1 MSAIIS
7 IEIFLAHVRTCT
19 DTPAAQILE
28 RRITAWLA
36 YYHSLQ
42 FIRERYHQTNTAYI
56 QAITHYL
63 QMRERL
69 PRDPRLS
76 SSAAQHAWE
85 EAHALHR
92 ALQEKQASFYTFAA
106 GLLDSVSD
114 TFQCYFALAWSR
126 SDITHARLTRDF
138 QTLCL
143 QNTLL
148 PAPTGLPRLMRELH
162 AYIVAAPAS
171 RTLVID
177 ERPEERLM
185 ALSTAIDVYI
195 AAMMQFFTRNVEHSV
210 LGRWLADRR
219 QALDASLT
227 PAPPSP
233 STPPPPRGPCTSESD
248 ASRPASSCTS
258 S

>member
-1 MSAIIS
+1 MHQPMPAITS
-7 IEIFLAHVRTCT
+7 IGIFLAHVRNCT
-19 DTPAAQILE
+19 DTPAAQTLE

-69 PRDPRLS
+69 PRDLRLS
-76 SSAAQHAWE
+76 PTAAQHAWE

-106 GLLDSVSD
+106 GLLNSIAD
-114 TFQCYFALAWSR
+114 TFQCYFALAWPR

-138 QTLCL
+138 YALCL
-143 QNTLL
+143 EHRLL
-148 PAPTGLPRLMRELH
+148 PAPTALPTLMRELH

-171 RTLVID
+171 RAPVID

-185 ALSTAIDVYI
+185 ALSTAMDVYI

-210 LGRWLADRR
+210 LGRGLADHR
-219 QALDASLT
+219 QAIGSSHP
-227 PAPPSP
+227 PAHPSP
-233 STPPPPRGPCTSESD
+233 STQHPP
-248 ASRPASSCTS
+248 
-258 S
+258 

>member
-1 MSAIIS
+1 MPAITS
-7 IEIFLAHVRTCT
+7 IEIFLAHVRTYT
-19 DTPAAQILE
+19 DTPAAQTLE

-42 FIRERYHQTNTAYI
+42 FIRERYHQTNTAYV

-76 SSAAQHAWE
+76 PTAAQHAWE

-92 ALQEKQASFYTFAA
+92 TLQEKQTSFYTFAA
-106 GLLDSVSD
+106 GLLDSIAD
-114 TFQCYFALAWSR
+114 TFQCYFALAWPR

-138 QTLCL
+138 HALCL
-143 QNTLL
+143 EHRLL
-148 PAPTGLPRLMRELH
+148 PAPAALPTLMRELH

-171 RTLVID
+171 RAPVID

-185 ALSTAIDVYI
+185 SLTTAIDVYI

-210 LGRWLADRR
+210 LGRGLADHR
-219 QALDASLT
+219 QAIRSSHP
-227 PAPPSP
+227 PAHPSP
-233 STPPPPRGPCTSESD
+233 STQHPP
-248 ASRPASSCTS
+248 
-258 S
+258 